1 MQTHS
6 VANCLLDVPFAFTPD
21 GSGVF
26 TITPDCRIGLYALD
40 GWQKQTIIGGPYS
53 GAKLALALSPD
64 GKFLAAGYKSSLEI
78 WDAQSGMLLKRF
90 NLETG
95 IENFIGNF
103 ALVFSPDG
111 KFLIARYG
119 LGNTFFFDTTVML
132 FGMPAP

>member
-1 MQTHS
+1 MI
-6 VANCLLDVPFAFTPD
+6 V
-21 GSGVF
+21 
-26 TITPDCRIGLYALD
+26 
-40 GWQKQTIIGGPYS
+40 K
-53 GAKLALALSPD
+53 
-64 GKFLAAGYKSSLEI
+64 
-78 WDAQSGMLLKRF
+78 QSGMLLKRF

-103 ALVFSPDG
+103 ALAFSPDG